1 METKTPSSHAPTPS
15 SDRIDH
21 YELILEA
28 LADVDH
34 GRIISHQDV
43 KTWAHSLSTDAPLK
57 PPTYEG

>member
-15 SDRIDH
+15 LDKIDH
-21 YELILEA
+21 YKLILEA
-28 LADVDH
+28 LDDVDH